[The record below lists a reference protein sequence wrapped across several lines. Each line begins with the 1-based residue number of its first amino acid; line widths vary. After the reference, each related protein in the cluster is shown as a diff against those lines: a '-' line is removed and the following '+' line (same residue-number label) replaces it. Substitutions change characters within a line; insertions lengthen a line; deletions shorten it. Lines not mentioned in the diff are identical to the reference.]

1 MMGGQVG
8 VQCLSFLE
16 NSHSKTHTGGM
27 WMENF
32 NGNVSDGNSIWAI
45 KVVHYERDGMF

>member
-8 VQCLSFLE
+8 VQCLSFPE
-16 NSHSKTHTGGM
+16 SSHSKNSHRGM

-32 NGNVSDGNSIWAI
+32 NGNVRDGNTIWAI
-45 KVVHYERDGMF
+45 RVVHYESNEMF